1 MQLTGQKLMQH
12 LLLRRKKIFVL
23 PVAAGK
29 KIRDGVSAEI
39 FLSFIFISWRVMW
52 YYPTTHKEWTDTL

>member
-1 MQLTGQKLMQH
+1 LFMQLTGQKLMQH

-39 FLSFIFISWRVMW
+39 FLSFIFIS
-52 YYPTTHKEWTDTL
+52 